1 MVLRG
6 LPWPWGQSPSP
17 EGATATAKETSVLPT
32 EEAAVYKGAP
42 PEVSLSP
49 NMAGFW
55 KPHPEGPSIQ
65 VECPG
70 RTGTAAHHHE
80 MVKTRDTQRWGGG
93 GCHPCSYPWPR
104 HVQSCSGDRDLGF
117 YLKAPVRQ
125 LLFYSLWSGLS
136 AW

>member
-32 EEAAVYKGAP
+32 EEAAVYKGAA

-49 NMAGFW
+49 NTAGFW

-65 VECPG
+65 VECLAGLALLLLTLRWSRPG
-70 RTGTAAHHHE
+70 IPSGGEVEDATLASTPGPGMFRAALGTGTWAS
-80 MVKTRDTQRWGGG
+80 TSRLQFG
-93 GCHPCSYPWPR
+93 S
-104 HVQSCSGDRDLGF
+104 SCFTVCGQD
-117 YLKAPVRQ
+117 
-125 LLFYSLWSGLS
+125 
-136 AW
+136 